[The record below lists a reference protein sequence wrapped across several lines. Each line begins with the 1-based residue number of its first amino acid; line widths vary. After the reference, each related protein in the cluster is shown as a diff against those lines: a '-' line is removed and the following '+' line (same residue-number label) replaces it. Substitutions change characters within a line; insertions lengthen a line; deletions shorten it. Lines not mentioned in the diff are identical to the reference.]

1 MRRALN
7 AFMRLHCSFIQMKR
21 SVWSDPYAD
30 LDVSDAPAARRPP
43 AAPEV
48 FESFAGRSVTRSA
61 QHEGLEARRATDS
74 SELPEVH
81 SRYVDKRTGAQYDV
95 REKAAAGPQGDYR
108 VSGSQA
114 ELRYR
119 AIMGLPERPTE
130 TFTAPPMRDGAFETE
145 RFEPE
150 ARVSETDILGRYRH
164 RMQLDAQRQMSF
176 APSSEPADFD
186 AQAGFQDHGEYY
198 LDPSGKPID
207 KKVNTI
213 GPFGTEAT
221 RTKAQLAPSKWTRE
235 TVVSGPSGRSLEPGT
250 AGGQIAKRSEL
261 SALEARFGEQKALAG
276 LVSTAFRGLFGVS
289 IADHVV
295 NRSEVNRRTLEDPVA
310 LARAIVDAGL
320 LKPWTYSAKADASDR
335 PVKNDDARVYSVG
348 QRAIQTLMTGRLMP
362 ELLDLPRAQKDD
374 LAVALGR
381 SIMNAL
387 TTMPEQIDRTSFSA
401 GAQDYFGSKGRQELQ
416 KALSAAIKPEL
427 VQGLVPPEFLA
438 ARQRIDPSAVERVAP
453 DANQSSLASMPQ
465 RSYDRDSVAG
475 ESKAPLVTRAT
486 LGDFAQFS
494 RRGPQRS
501 AFEESVDLDEAE
513 LTAMRSAAMAS
524 SSPGNMIMPEPSGR
538 PAGAGSMRL
547 RPELP
552 DTSDRQ
558 LPMGST
564 ASRRPQF

>member
-1 MRRALN
+1 
-7 AFMRLHCSFIQMKR
+7 MKR
-21 SVWSDPYAD
+21 SVWDDPYAN
-30 LDVSDAPAARRPP
+30 LDVSEGGPAGAAGAGQRRP

-48 FESFAGRSVTRSA
+48 FEAFAGRSIARGAGRGDAGTF
-61 QHEGLEARRATDS
+61 EARRPHDNS
-74 SELPEVH
+74 DLPEVH
-81 SRYVDKRTGAQYDV
+81 SRYIDPRTGAQYDIK
-95 REKAAAGPQGDYR
+95 EKAAAGPQGDFR
-108 VSGSQA
+108 VSASEA

-119 AIMGLPERPTE
+119 ALMGLPERPTE
-130 TFTAPPMRDGAFETE
+130 TFTAPPLRDGAFETE

-164 RMQLDAQRQMSF
+164 RMQLDAKRQLNF
-176 APSSEPADFD
+176 APSAEPADFD
-186 AQAGFQDHGEYY
+186 AGADFEDRGDYY
-198 LDPSGKPID
+198 VDPSGKPID

-213 GPFGTEAT
+213 GPFGTEAE
-221 RTKAQLAPSKWTRE
+221 RTKAHFAPSKWTRE
-235 TVVSGPSGRSLEPGT
+235 TVVNGPTGRSLEPGA
-250 AGGQIAKRSEL
+250 AGGQVAKRSDL
-261 SALEARFGEQKALAG
+261 SALEARFGEQKALVG

-295 NRSEVNRRTLEDPVA
+295 NRAEVNRRTLDETTS
-310 LARAIVDAGL
+310 LARAIVDTGL
-320 LKPWTYSAKADASDR
+320 LKPWTYSAKGDPSDR
-335 PVKNDDARVYSVG
+335 PVKNDDSKVYAVG

-387 TTMPEQIDRTSFSA
+387 TTMPEQIDRAGMAA

-438 ARQRIDPSAVERVAP
+438 ARQRADPTAVERIAP
-453 DANQSSLASMPQ
+453 DTNRSAIAGMPQ
-465 RSYDRDSVAG
+465 RSFDRDIAAG
-475 ESKAPLVTRAT
+475 ETKAPVVTRAT
-486 LGDFAQFS
+486 VGDFAQFS
-494 RRGPQRS
+494 RAGSGHNRRGRES
-501 AFEESVDLDEAE
+501 AFEQSVDLDESE
-513 LTAMRSAAMAS
+513 LTAMRAAAMAS
-524 SSPGNMIMPEPSGR
+524 SAPGNMVMPEPSGR
-538 PAGAGSMRL
+538 PASLGSMRL